1 MYIIAVDKHQQSKL
15 MQAQMYFQAR
25 ASAKTLPDTKEKKK
39 KIANKIVHLH
49 SIEIAKVPSLP

>member
-39 KIANKIVHLH
+39 IANKIVHLH